1 MLRATEE
8 FSRLHEK
15 SPLHAIQ
22 LELQQGYSLSPVEA
36 LVLARRV
43 QELIDE
49 RLGGARDQGQ
59 ITYQAIALDEP
70 AGKPLAECRKANVH
84 LTLMAEEDRRVWA
97 QEGSPAL
104 RRLRVYR
111 LVHEALLQGGALS
124 QEDLACLLGFSA
136 RSVKR
141 IFAYYRQQDQR
152 LPSRGELHD
161 IGPGV
166 SHKIPIIRKYV
177 QDLSF
182 SRISRSLGNHGL
194 DSMSRYLRHFALVMI
209 LQDRGLSRTQMQSVI
224 GISENLI
231 AQYQQ
236 LYADLNVPEN
246 ARVLQRLRQT
256 ALHVQSATAG
266 AASSSPSPGEK
277 GGAV

>member
-1 MLRATEE
+1 MIKLTEE
-8 FSRLHEK
+8 LDRLDDK

-22 LELQQGYSLSPVEA
+22 MELQRGYGLSPVEA

-49 RLGGARDQGQ
+49 RLDTARGDGQ
-59 ITYQAIALDEP
+59 ITYQAIDISEP
-70 AGKPLAECRKANVH
+70 PGKPLAECRKVPVQ
-84 LTLMAEEDRRVWA
+84 LTLVGEEDRRVWA
-97 QEGSPAL
+97 EEGAQAL

-124 QEDLACLLGFSA
+124 QEDLALLLVMSIK
-136 RSVKR
+136 SIKR
-141 IFAYYRQQDQR
+141 VFAHYRQHDER
-152 LPSRGELHD
+152 LSSRGELQD

-182 SRISRSLGNHGL
+182 SRISRSLGQHGF
-194 DSMSRYLRHFALVMI
+194 DSMVRYLRHFALVMM
-209 LQDRGLSRTQMQSVI
+209 LQDRGLTRAQMQSVL

-231 AQYQQ
+231 GQYQT
-236 LYADLNVPEN
+236 LYAELNVPEN
-246 ARVLQRLRQT
+246 TRVLTRLRQ
-256 ALHVQSATAG
+256 AAFPGYGAEPATP
-266 AASSSPSPGEK
+266 SSLNEEK
-277 GGAV
+277 GGVP